1 MRNPGLESVRMPL
14 LSLKATQR
22 LSTAISIAMFST
34 AATRVVDEDKKE
46 KGGRPAHWTS
56 DKPVWFQCQ
65 GTGIVEFPDNKFEG
79 EGARM
84 LWVFARG
91 LVGDLSSEV

>member
-1 MRNPGLESVRMPL
+1 MVAGALAHSFYHVYEEPGLESVRMPL

-22 LSTAISIAMFST
+22 LSTAISIAMLST
-34 AATRVVDEDKKE
+34 AAIRVVDEDKKE

-65 GTGIVEFPDNKFEG
+65 GNWG
-79 EGARM
+79 
-84 LWVFARG
+84 
-91 LVGDLSSEV
+91 